1 MKWSKQWTDS
11 KRQCTLARYIWPI
24 KLVRSLDTIT
34 PCTGSFSLSL
44 SVPTVTSLLDVPFF
58 RVEQAFEKMYIFA
71 KEMIK
76 KIEGM
81 LVNLA
86 NAKWLCYIACT
97 FGATFA

>member
-1 MKWSKQWTDS
+1 MAYKACQKPGYHYPLHWVF
-11 KRQCTLARYIWPI
+11 L
-24 KLVRSLDTIT
+24 
-34 PCTGSFSLSL
+34 SLSL